1 MIRTTKNKIQVQ
13 GSKTRIGKT
22 LEIEAYN
29 LLLEGGSLRQADKK
43 EMIFSA
49 AWLAGNPP
57 ISSPSANF

>member
-43 EMIFSA
+43 KMIFSA
-49 AWLAGNPP
+49 A
-57 ISSPSANF
+57 